1 MSLLKTIHM
10 LLAFVVISSF
20 IVRFIL
26 LDKGVEL
33 PSRRWLKVLPHV
45 LDTLLLASGITLAVN
60 FVQYPAQAVWL
71 STKLMALFVY
81 VLFGVMAMGM
91 GRSRR
96 QRWLAFSGAML
107 SFAYVLAV
115 AVSKDPLL
123 GG

>member
-1 MSLLKTIHM
+1 MSLLKTIHI
-10 LLAFVVISSF
+10 LLVFVVICSF

-26 LDKGVEL
+26 LDRGVF
-33 PSRRWLKVLPHV
+33 PRQRWLKVLPHV

-81 VLFGVMAMGM
+81 VLFGVMAMRAQ
-91 GRSRR
+91 RSRR

-115 AVSKDPLL
+115 AVSKDPWL
-123 GG
+123 GW